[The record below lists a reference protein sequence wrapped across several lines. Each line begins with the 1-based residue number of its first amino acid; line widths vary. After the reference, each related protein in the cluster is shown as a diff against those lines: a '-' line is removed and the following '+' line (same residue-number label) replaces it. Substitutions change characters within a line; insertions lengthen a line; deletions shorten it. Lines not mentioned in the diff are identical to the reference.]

1 MHVTTVLQQT
11 WDLDSLFPGGSRSAE
26 FSAFL
31 DDLARAIDSF
41 TDRTTRLPVS
51 GGVDDWAESILALQD
66 LRARQRQAAAFT
78 ECLTS
83 ADTRDER
90 AKGLQSRV
98 TELSGRISAALA
110 AFDAKL
116 SQLDEATWAQLIE
129 DYRVVPVRFH
139 VEERRRRALDKLP
152 PEQEQLIAGLM
163 VDGYHGW
170 SQLYDTIVGGL
181 TITVEDA
188 GTRQT
193 ISMGQAANR
202 LLTPDRAVRDRLFQ
216 QWEAAWQS
224 REDLCAQAINHI
236 AGFRLEVYRR
246 RGWDDVLREPLEINR
261 MDRETLE
268 TMWAVIAANKAPLVK
283 YLERK
288 AKLFGVPRL
297 SWHDV
302 PAPLGR
308 STSTVTY
315 EQARQFIV
323 DHFGQFNPEM
333 ARFADSC
340 FRDRWIEA
348 EDRPGK
354 QSGAFCTSFPVS
366 RQTRVFMTFSGTT
379 ANVSTLAHEL
389 GHAYHQHVMRDMP
402 VLMQQ
407 YAMNVAETASTFAE
421 AIVSDAAVRAA
432 GDKDERIA
440 LLDEKIERAVAMLM
454 NIHARFLFETRFY
467 EERKRGWVPA
477 ERLNELMVEAQ
488 REAYCDALAEWHP
501 RFWASKLHFYITT
514 TPFYNF
520 PYTFGYLFSAGIYA
534 RAQAEGPSFAD
545 KYVALL
551 RDTAAMRVEE
561 LAHRH
566 LGVDLRQPDFWQ
578 SAVDLAVADVDEFLR
593 LTE

>member
-1 MHVTTVLQQT
+1 MTTLQQT
-11 WDLDSLFPGGSRSAE
+11 WDLDSIFQGGARSE
-26 FSAFL
+26 AFEQFL
-31 DDLARAIDSF
+31 ADLAAKIDDF
-41 TDRTTRLPVS
+41 TQGTDALPTS
-51 GGVDDWAESILALQD
+51 GGVDPWAKAILALQD
-66 LRARQRQAAAFT
+66 IRARQRQAAAFT
-78 ECLTS
+78 ECLTA

-90 AKGLQSRV
+90 AKGLQAQV
-98 TELSGRISAALA
+98 TALSGRINAALA
-110 AFDAKL
+110 GFDAKL
-116 SQLDEATWAQLIE
+116 SQLDEASFRALLE
-129 DYRVVPVRFH
+129 DERIAPLRFP

-181 TITVEDA
+181 TMTVEEDGEEKA
-188 GTRQT
+188 

-202 LLTPDRAVRDRLFQ
+202 LLTPNRADRSRLFQ
-216 QWEAAWQS
+216 RWESAWQS

-246 RGWDDVLREPLEINR
+246 RGWTDVLREPLEINR
-261 MDRETLE
+261 MDRETLD
-268 TMWAVIAANKAPLVK
+268 TMWSVIAANKAPLVK

-288 AKLFGVPRL
+288 ARLFGVRRL

-302 PAPLGR
+302 PAPVGK
-308 STSTVTY
+308 STSRVTY

-333 ARFADSC
+333 ARFAGRC
-340 FRDRWIEA
+340 FDDRWIEA

-366 RQTRVFMTFSGTT
+366 RETRVFMTFSGTT
-379 ANVSTLAHEL
+379 SNVSTLAHEL

-402 VLMQQ
+402 VLLQG

-421 AIVSDAAVRAA
+421 AIASDAAVRVAKE
-432 GDKDERIA
+432 KDERIA

-477 ERLNELMVEAQ
+477 DRLNELMVEAQ
-488 REAYCDALAEWHP
+488 REAYCDALDEWHP

-534 RAQAEGPSFAD
+534 RAQAEGPSFAE

-551 RDTAAMRVEE
+551 RDTASMRVED
-561 LAHRH
+561 LAQRH
-566 LGVDLRQPDFWQ
+566 LGVDLRKPEFWQ

>member
-1 MHVTTVLQQT
+1 MVSTLQQT
-11 WDLDSLFPGGSRSAE
+11 WDLDSIFPGGSQSAE
-26 FSAFL
+26 FNRFL
-31 DDLARAIDSF
+31 DDLARAIDAF
-41 TDRTTRLPVS
+41 TDQTTRLPVS
-51 GGVDDWAESILALQD
+51 GGVDDWAQAILTLQD

-83 ADTRDER
+83 ADARDER

-98 TELSGRISAALA
+98 TGLSGRITAALA

-116 SQLDEATWAQLIE
+116 SQLDEPTWAALL
-129 DYRVVPVRFH
+129 DDSRVAPLRFA

-181 TITVEDA
+181 TITVEEN
-188 GTRQT
+188 GTPQT
-193 ISMGQAANR
+193 LSMGQAANR

-302 PAPLGR
+302 SAPVGK
-308 STSTVTY
+308 STSTVTF

-333 ARFADSC
+333 ARFADHC

-389 GHAYHQHVMRDMP
+389 GHAYHQHVMREMP

-501 RFWASKLHFYITT
+501 RFWASKLHFYLTT

-561 LAHRH
+561 LARRH